1 MTAIEKSQPADVHIG
16 SFSYSHNHFLILLA
30 CLGAI
35 AFVIAHWFGVKSTVG
50 MSWFERAG
58 TWQMIWAYLL
68 LPIAASGAYILKR
81 AGHGDSA
88 LSCIG
93 VGLGF
98 LLGAAAR
105 TFVTS

>member
-1 MTAIEKSQPADVHIG
+1 MNITDRSQPANVHIG
-16 SFSYSHNHFLILLA
+16 RFSYSHNHFLILLA

-35 AFVIAHWFGVKSTVG
+35 AFVIAYWFGVKSTAG
-50 MSWFERAG
+50 MSWSERAG

-68 LPIAASGAYILKR
+68 LPIAASGGHMLKR
-81 AGHGDSA
+81 AGHGDTA

-93 VGLGF
+93 VGVGF